1 MSTHRIEFPG
11 TAFPTVELPDLASLP
26 LHLTV
31 QNSPVLFG
39 CRSGLCGTCLIEV
52 ETITGEAL
60 ISPDAAEAEALEI
73 YAPGNPLARLACQ
86 LVLSADLRLRKIDS
100 A

>member
-11 TAFPTVELPDLASLP
+11 TAFPPVDLPDLASLP

-31 QNSPVLFG
+31 QNSPLLFG
-39 CRSGLCGTCLIEV
+39 CRSGLCGTCLVEV
-52 ETITGEAL
+52 EAL
-60 ISPDAAEAEALEI
+60 AESLLLPPDAAEAEALEI
-73 YAPGNPLARLACQ
+73 YAPGNPNARLACQ
-86 LVLSADLRLRKIDS
+86 LVLSTDLRLRKIES

>member
-1 MSTHRIEFPG
+1 MTRHRIEFPG
-11 TAFPTVELPDLASLP
+11 TDFAPVELDDLASLP

-52 ETITGEAL
+52 EVVDAAEVEP
-60 ISPDAAEAEALEI
+60 PDADEAEALEL
-73 YAPGNPLARLACQ
+73 YAPGNPKARLACQ
-86 LVLSADLRLRKIDS
+86 FMLSASVRIRKIRS

>member
-1 MSTHRIEFPG
+1 VTVHRVEFPG
-11 TAFPTVELPDLASLP
+11 TAFAPVELPDLASLP

-31 QNSPVLFG
+31 FNSPVLFG

-52 ETITGEAL
+52 EPLGGVAL
-60 ISPDAAEAEALEI
+60 EPPDAAEAEALEL
-73 YAPGNPLARLACQ
+73 YAPGNPYARLACQ
-86 LVLSADLRLRKIDS
+86 LPLTSDVRIRKIES

>member
-1 MSTHRIEFPG
+1 MKRHRVEFP
-11 TAFPTVELPDLASLP
+11 ASPFAPVELPDLASLP

-52 ETITGEAL
+52 EPLGAEAPEP
-60 ISPDAAEAEALEI
+60 PDPAEAEALEI
-73 YAPGNPLARLACQ
+73 YAPGNPRARLACQ
-86 LVLSADLRLRKIDS
+86 LVLSSAVRIRKIQ
-100 A
+100 AA

>member
-11 TAFPTVELPDLASLP
+11 TAFPPVEVPDLACLP

-31 QNSPVLFG
+31 LNSPVLFG

-52 ETITGEAL
+52 KPMCAGTLDPPGI
-60 ISPDAAEAEALEI
+60 AEHEALEI
-73 YAPGNPLARLACQ
+73 YAPGNPHARLACQ
-86 LVLSADLRLRKIDS
+86 LALSVDVHIRKIES

>member
-1 MSTHRIEFPG
+1 MKRHRVEFPG
-11 TAFPTVELPDLASLP
+11 TAFAPLELPDLCSLP

-39 CRSGLCGTCLIEV
+39 CRSGLCGTCLIELEPLATEPV
-52 ETITGEAL
+52 EP
-60 ISPDAAEAEALEI
+60 PDADEAEALQL
-73 YAPGNPLARLACQ
+73 YAPGNARARLACQ
-86 LVLSADLRLRKIDS
+86 VLLSAAVRIRKIQS

>member
-1 MSTHRIEFPG
+1 VNKHRLEFPG
-11 TAFPTVELPDLASLP
+11 TDFAPLELPDRASLP

-52 ETITGEAL
+52 EPLGNETLAP
-60 ISPDAAEAEALEI
+60 PDAAEAEALAL
-73 YAPGNPLARLACQ
+73 YAPDHPRARLACQ
-86 LVLSADLRLRKIDS
+86 IVLTAGLRIVRLS
-100 A
+100 Q

>member
-1 MSTHRIEFPG
+1 MTTHRIEFPG
-11 TAFPTVELPDLASLP
+11 SAFAPVELADLASLP

-31 QNSPVLFG
+31 QNSPLLFV

-52 ETITGEAL
+52 ESLDGSSLEP
-60 ISPDAAEAEALEI
+60 PDDAEAEALEI
-73 YAPGNPLARLACQ
+73 YAPGNARARLACQ
-86 LVLSADLRLRKIDS
+86 FTLSTAVRIRKIQS

>member
-1 MSTHRIEFPG
+1 MPRIEFPG
-11 TAFPTVELPDLASLP
+11 TDFAPVVLDDRASLP

-31 QNSPVLFG
+31 QNSPLLFG

-52 ETITGEAL
+52 ETPGPATIEPPA
-60 ISPDAAEAEALEI
+60 DDEAEALEL

-86 LVLSADLRLRKIDS
+86 LVLTADIRVRKIRS

>member
-1 MSTHRIEFPG
+1 MTTHRVEFPG
-11 TAFPTVELPDLASLP
+11 TAFAAVELPDLASLP

-31 QNSPVLFG
+31 LNSPLLFG

-52 ETITGEAL
+52 EPCGGEAVV
-60 ISPDAAEAEALEI
+60 PPGAAEVEALAI
-73 YAPGNPLARLACQ
+73 YAPGNPQARLACQ
-86 LVLSADLRLRKIDS
+86 LPLTVDVRIRKIES

>member
-1 MSTHRIEFPG
+1 MTTHRVEFPG
-11 TAFPTVELPDLASLP
+11 TAFPPVELPDLASLP

-52 ETITGEAL
+52 EAPCAQVEPA
-60 ISPDAAEAEALEI
+60 DADEVEALEI
-73 YAPGNPLARLACQ
+73 YAPGNPKARLACQ
-86 LVLSADLRLRKIDS
+86 LVLSTPVRIRKIES

>member
-1 MSTHRIEFPG
+1 VKRHRVEFPA
-11 TAFPTVELPDLASLP
+11 TAFAAVELPDLASLP

-39 CRSGLCGTCLIEV
+39 CRSGLCGTCLIEA
-52 ETITGEAL
+52 EAIGAAGL
-60 ISPDAAEAEALEI
+60 EPPDVAEAEALEL
-73 YAPGNPLARLACQ
+73 YAPGNPRARLACQ
-86 LVLSADLRLRKIDS
+86 LILSTDVRIRKIQS

>member
-1 MSTHRIEFPG
+1 MIKHRIEFPG
-11 TAFPTVELPDLASLP
+11 TAFAAVDLPELASLP

-52 ETITGEAL
+52 EPLGVGGVEP
-60 ISPDAAEAEALEI
+60 PDADEAEALEI
-73 YAPGNPLARLACQ
+73 YAPGTPRARLACQ
-86 LVLSADLRLRKIDS
+86 LVLSAAVRIRKIQS

>member
-1 MSTHRIEFPG
+1 MSTIRIEFPG
-11 TAFPTVELPDLASLP
+11 TRFEPQEIPARACLP

-31 QNSPVLFG
+31 QNSPLLFG

-52 ETITGEAL
+52 
-60 ISPDAAEAEALEI
+60 DAEPGATEPPASDEREALEL
-73 YAPGNPLARLACQ
+73 YAPGNPKARLACQ
-86 LVLSADLRLRKIDS
+86 LVPLGSLRIRKIAS

>member
-1 MSTHRIEFPG
+1 MIKHRIEFPG
-11 TAFPTVELPDLASLP
+11 TAFAAVDLPELASLP

-52 ETITGEAL
+52 EPLGVEGVEP
-60 ISPDAAEAEALEI
+60 PDADEAEALEI
-73 YAPGNPLARLACQ
+73 YAPGNPRARLACQ
-86 LVLSADLRLRKIDS
+86 LVLSAAVRIRKIQS